1 MVPRSVPDSS
11 QRAAVPWE
19 LLPNVSRTFAL
30 TIPVL
35 EPPVREQVAV
45 AYLLCR
51 IADTI
56 EDADGTPD
64 PVRIKLF
71 GLFLDMIRRP
81 GDAGSRAAFQ
91 EHWCGAVDRHHR
103 ELIARCGDVLDAH
116 AELSPPAQQSIEAC
130 LEEMV
135 SGMTHFLQAGDCAS
149 QPKRP
154 CGSIEDLEQYCH
166 VVAGTVGILLT
177 RLFSP
182 ELPVSWAVPERYE
195 QGRRF
200 GLGLQITNVLKD
212 AEKDRRRGI
221 SYVPLQSDAGTAPLI
236 HLALNHLDRAQ
247 QYIVSIPPA
256 RGDLRLFC
264 VWACHLALATLALIA
279 QHPDRAVKVS
289 REELSPLLERS
300 RVCVLDDAALG
311 EQYLDL
317 RRRVTSALA
326 AS

>member
-11 QRAAVPWE
+11 QRAGVPWE

-35 EPPVREQVAV
+35 EAPVRDQVAV

-56 EDADGTPD
+56 EDAEGTPD
-64 PVRIKLF
+64 RVRIQLF

-81 GDAGSRAAFQ
+81 GNAESRAVFQ
-91 EHWCGAVDRHHR
+91 QHWCGEVDRHHR
-103 ELIARCGDVLDAH
+103 ELIARCSDVLDAH
-116 AELSPPAQQSIEAC
+116 AGLSPWARQSIEAC

-135 SGMTHFLQAGDCAS
+135 SGMIHFLDAGEGAS
-149 QPKRP
+149 EPKRP
-154 CGSIEDLEQYCH
+154 CGSVEDLEQYCH

-182 ELPVSWAVPERYE
+182 ELPESWATPLRYE

-221 SYVPLQSDAGTAPLI
+221 SYVPLQSEGTAAPLV

-247 QYIVSIPPA
+247 EYIVSIPSA

-279 QHPDRAVKVS
+279 QHPARAVKVS
-289 REELSPLLERS
+289 REDLSHLLERS
-300 RVCVLDDAALG
+300 RASVLNDAQLA
-311 EQYLDL
+311 EQYSDL
-317 RRRVTSALA
+317 RRHVTRALPV
-326 AS
+326 S

>member
-1 MVPRSVPDSS
+1 MVPRSVPDSGL
-11 QRAAVPWE
+11 RAGVPWE

-35 EPPVREQVAV
+35 EPPVRDQVAV

-56 EDADGTPD
+56 EDAEGTPD
-64 PVRIKLF
+64 GVRMKLF
-71 GLFLDMIRRP
+71 GLFLEMVRRP
-81 GDAGSRAAFQ
+81 GDAAAREAFQ
-91 EHWCGAVDRHHR
+91 ECWCGEVDPHHR
-103 ELIARCGDVLDAH
+103 ELIARCGEVLDAY
-116 AELSPPAQQSIEAC
+116 AGLSPRAAHSIEAC
-130 LEEMV
+130 LEEMA
-135 SGMTHFLQAGDCAS
+135 SGMTHFLKAGEGAS
-149 QPKRP
+149 VPKRP
-154 CGSIEDLEQYCH
+154 CATIEDLERYCH

-182 ELPVSWAVPERYE
+182 ELPDPWATPLRYE

-221 SYVPLQSDAGTAPLI
+221 TYVPLQSDGKSGPLVY
-236 HLALNHLDRAQ
+236 LALNHLDCAQ
-247 QYIVSIPPA
+247 EYIVSIPAA

-279 QHPDRAVKVS
+279 EQPDRAAKVS
-289 REELSPLLERS
+289 REVLSRLLERS
-300 RVCVLDDAALG
+300 RACVVDDAKLEELYA
-311 EQYLDL
+311 DL
-317 RRRVTSALA
+317 RGQVTRALVL
-326 AS
+326 S